1 MYLHKANYSPKL
13 KGAIMIIRLC
23 LLFVLMI
30 NGGICYSGT
39 IDPNTSDQKYIKYA
53 ENFHYVGK
61 LCGIDSNG
69 NKFCASAVAID
80 DNHILTAAH
89 VVNNAESCYLY
100 INNKKICIPKFIINK
115 NFEGQ
120 FGTGDIA
127 IGYCEE
133 DIGLKFYPELYTSD
147 DEVGKL
153 CSIAGYGITG
163 NFKTGSTLSDNKKRA
178 GSNTIDNVYL
188 NLLVCTPSKQTN
200 KDYTELE
207 FIIAPGDSGGGL
219 FIDNKL
225 AGINS
230 CVMAI
235 DRAPS
240 SSYGDESCHT
250 RISKFIEWIKENR
263 NVKKE
268 K

>member
-1 MYLHKANYSPKL
+1 
-13 KGAIMIIRLC
+13 MITKIITIFLS
-23 LLFVLMI
+23 LSII
-30 NGGICYSGT
+30 NTTIAGT
-39 IDPNTSDQKYIKYA
+39 RDPNIPDRKYIEYGQK
-53 ENFHYVGK
+53 FTYVGK

-250 RISKFIEWIKENR
+250 RISKFIEWIKENK
-263 NVKKE
+263 NEKK
-268 K
+268 